1 MAVCDAGSPLMV
13 AMASW
18 FSKVPML
25 SSPNSSSRGGVF
37 VLLTTAL
44 AAICGIF
51 AVVMLDAR
59 ADARRAAEASGINL
73 ATALAQDLAR
83 NVESLD
89 LSIEAARDAWL
100 DARVR
105 ALAPDLRQMPVFDH
119 SATARHIDAILVADA
134 DGTVV
139 ADSRNLVPRPTNVRD
154 ADYFRAQ
161 VERDGG
167 LFVSRP
173 IRGADGSGWRMAF
186 SRRMTDTAGRF
197 AGVGVGFLNLDYL
210 AEVYGRLPLGEGG
223 SLSLFNTDGTL
234 LVRQPMG
241 AGAVGRSLRGR
252 SMFDSLSAS
261 DHGAFEGTSQI
272 HGTQRLFAF
281 HRVGSLPLIQ
291 VVATSTQAVY
301 AEWRAKAL
309 MLGGVMVLLC
319 TGTLAL
325 LFLLKRELAQ
335 RVAAETA
342 LHRWATRDDLTGLLN
357 RRLFFEL
364 ANERIAAAI
373 RGASGVSLLMI
384 DADHFKSYN
393 DRYGHPAGDA
403 VLAAIARCIEAEMRR
418 ATDLAARFGGEE
430 FIALLPATG
439 RAQAFVIAE
448 AIRTAVARLSIPHDR
463 ATAGIVTVSVGFATA
478 EPKTPVALS
487 RLVEVA
493 DAELYKSKRSGRN
506 RSTGADGPAG
516 MRPSPPG
523 AKAVTA

>member
-1 MAVCDAGSPLMV
+1 M
-13 AMASW
+13 
-18 FSKVPML
+18 
-25 SSPNSSSRGGVF
+25 
-37 VLLTTAL
+37 
-44 AAICGIF
+44 
-51 AVVMLDAR
+51 
-59 ADARRAAEASGINL
+59 
-73 ATALAQDLAR
+73 
-83 NVESLD
+83 
-89 LSIEAARDAWL
+89 
-100 DARVR
+100 
-105 ALAPDLRQMPVFDH
+105 
-119 SATARHIDAILVADA
+119 
-134 DGTVV
+134 
-139 ADSRNLVPRPTNVRD
+139 
-154 ADYFRAQ
+154 
-161 VERDGG
+161 
-167 LFVSRP
+167 
-173 IRGADGSGWRMAF
+173 RGADGTGWRMAF
-186 SRRMTDTAGRF
+186 SRRMTDAAGRF
-197 AGVGVGFLNLDYL
+197 TGVAVGFLNLDYL

-223 SLSLFNTDGTL
+223 SLSLFNTDRTL
-234 LVRQPMG
+234 LVREPMD

-252 SMFDSLSAS
+252 SVFDSLSAS

-272 HGTQRLFAF
+272 DGTQRLFAF
-281 HRVGSLPLIQ
+281 HRVGTLPLIQ
-291 VVATSTQAVY
+291 VVATSTQAIY

-325 LFLLKRELAQ
+325 LFLLKSELAQ

-342 LHRWATRDDLTGLLN
+342 LRRWATRDDLTGLLN

-364 ANERIAAAI
+364 ADERIAAAI

-439 RAQAFVIAE
+439 SAQAFVIAE

-463 ATAGIVTVSVGFATA
+463 AAAGIVTVSVGFATA
-478 EPKTPVALS
+478 EPETPVALS

-506 RSTGADGPAG
+506 RSTGADGRAG
-516 MRPSPPG
+516 MQPSPPG